1 LLEYVHETARAEYD
15 GHPGETMFQEQQP
28 MSMEPKQSLLRCIP
42 PMTDLL
48 KSPAVAGWLK
58 AHSPALVT
66 DCLRGAVASVR
77 QQVLEDGGGGC
88 GPEHVAAE
96 AVLARAA
103 ELLAQATTP
112 HLREAINA
120 TGIILHTGLGR
131 AVFPTSVVDSMMA
144 EMKGY
149 TTLAVDR
156 ESGERIERD
165 ELVEYI
171 LTELTGAEAAT
182 VVNNNAA
189 ATMLVLAALAAQK
202 EVIVSRGQLIEIGG
216 SFRLP
221 EVMAQSQARLVEVGA
236 TNRTHLKD
244 YQGAITPNTAAIMRV
259 HPSNYRIV
267 GFTSET
273 PLTDLTELAHRHG
286 LILIDDLGAGAL
298 LDLEQFGLP
307 HEPTVRESI
316 QAGADAVLFSGD
328 KLIGASQAGII
339 VGRKQIINRLRK
351 HPLMRAMRVD
361 KTCLLVLE
369 RTLHLFRNP
378 DLLRREHPTY
388 RMICTPVGVLRQRA
402 KMLVDGLAQAA
413 PGVNAN
419 IETSVAY
426 LGSGSLPTEALP
438 SARVSVSVPGLS
450 ASELARR
457 LRLDEACVFSRIEDD
472 LVRLDMRTITD
483 EQVPAIAAAFG
494 RIARD
499 PAVGVEGTTD
509 ATLSKSGVQNP
520 QSETN
525 SKP

>member
-1 LLEYVHETARAEYD
+1 MAPET
-15 GHPGETMFQEQQP
+15 
-28 MSMEPKQSLLRCIP
+28 KQ
-42 PMTDLL
+42 DLL
-48 KSPAVAGWLK
+48 KRIPPITELLKDPAVVAWLE
-58 AHSPALVT
+58 AHPLPLVT
-66 DCLRGAVASVR
+66 DCLRGATAGLR
-77 QQVLEDGGGGC
+77 QELLADPSCDVSPEQVT
-88 GPEHVAAE
+88 AE
-96 AVLARAA
+96 LVLARAA
-103 ELLAQATTP
+103 ALLGQATTP
-112 HLREAINA
+112 HLRGAINA
-120 TGIILHTGLGR
+120 TGVILHTGLGR
-131 AVFPTSVVDSMMA
+131 AVFPGGVVDSIVP

-149 TTLAVDR
+149 STLAVDR

-244 YQGAITPNTAAIMRV
+244 YQKAITADTAAIMRV
-259 HPSNYRIV
+259 HPSNYRVV
-267 GFTSET
+267 GFTSEV
-273 PLTDLTELAHRHG
+273 PLRDLAELAHSRG

-298 LDLEQFGLP
+298 LGLEQFGLP

-316 QAGADAVLFSGD
+316 EAGADVVLFSGD
-328 KLIGASQAGII
+328 KLIGASQAGVI
-339 VGRKQIINRLRK
+339 VGRRELIGRLRK

-378 DLLRREHPTY
+378 ELLRREHPTY
-388 RMICTPVGVLRQRA
+388 RMICTPLDALRARA
-402 KMLVDGLAQAA
+402 KALVDAVAKAA
-413 PGVNAN
+413 PKTALNTEAGA
-419 IETSVAY
+419 AY
-426 LGSGSLPTEALP
+426 VGSGSLPTETIP
-438 SARVSVSVPGLS
+438 SVVVSVSVPGLS

-472 LVRLDMRTITD
+472 LVRLDMRTLTD
-483 EQVPAIAAAFG
+483 EQVPAIAAALG
-494 RIARD
+494 RIAQR
-499 PAVGVEGTTD
+499 ACN
-509 ATLSKSGVQNP
+509 A
-520 QSETN
+520 
-525 SKP
+525 